1 MKPKTKL
8 QKEVYSLHTKLRPI
22 PQKVYAWSK
31 NQMASLFSVDS
42 RYFYRC
48 YECNHKWRGKR
59 AKKIPNTCRCPN
71 CNKILQHYIHEGPV
85 IEYKHMGYVTTYKE
99 YQLIRIIYVYKM
111 STKTRKPFV
120 LAYEVSQIWMNS
132 RARATVLSRDKTSCF
147 YNAPKW
153 SFKPDMTIRS
163 NKCITIRDSLLNY
176 IYPHT
181 KVLPIITRNGFNGDF
196 CKYYPYALF
205 KALLTNSRFETAY
218 KAGYTNLLRS
228 DDVTD
233 DMWRI
238 IKICI
243 RQKYEITDVKMWKD
257 YLDLLAYYHKDIF
270 KPELL
275 CPPDIKEAHDM
286 YMARRNE
293 EIRVER
299 EKERLKQEYKKL
311 NRYNNDLYVQSK
323 APFLGLSFT
332 NGIITISVLNSVN
345 EFIKEGKI
353 MEHCVFA
360 NDYHMKPNSLIMTS
374 KLKTKPLETIE
385 VSLDKLE
392 VIQAYGHNNQ
402 ITKYHNDII
411 NLVNQNMKLI
421 KERLNKMKTK
431 CPQKT

>member
-1 MKPKTKL
+1 
-8 QKEVYSLHTKLRPI
+8 
-22 PQKVYAWSK
+22 
-31 NQMASLFSVDS
+31 
-42 RYFYRC
+42 
-48 YECNHKWRGKR
+48 
-59 AKKIPNTCRCPN
+59 
-71 CNKILQHYIHEGPV
+71 
-85 IEYKHMGYVTTYKE
+85 
-99 YQLIRIIYVYKM
+99 
-111 STKTRKPFV
+111 
-120 LAYEVSQIWMNS
+120 
-132 RARATVLSRDKTSCF
+132 
-147 YNAPKW
+147 
-153 SFKPDMTIRS
+153 
-163 NKCITIRDSLLNY
+163 
-176 IYPHT
+176 
-181 KVLPIITRNGFNGDF
+181 
-196 CKYYPYALF
+196 
-205 KALLTNSRFETAY
+205 
-218 KAGYTNLLRS
+218 
-228 DDVTD
+228 
-233 DMWRI
+233 
-238 IKICI
+238 
-243 RQKYEITDVKMWKD
+243 
-257 YLDLLAYYHKDIF
+257 
-270 KPELL
+270 
-275 CPPDIKEAHDM
+275 M

-332 NGIITISVLNSVN
+332 NGIITISVLNSVD
-345 EFIKEGKI
+345 EFIEEAKI

>member
-1 MKPKTKL
+1 M
-8 QKEVYSLHTKLRPI
+8 
-22 PQKVYAWSK
+22 
-31 NQMASLFSVDS
+31 
-42 RYFYRC
+42 
-48 YECNHKWRGKR
+48 
-59 AKKIPNTCRCPN
+59 
-71 CNKILQHYIHEGPV
+71 
-85 IEYKHMGYVTTYKE
+85 
-99 YQLIRIIYVYKM
+99 
-111 STKTRKPFV
+111 
-120 LAYEVSQIWMNS
+120 
-132 RARATVLSRDKTSCF
+132 
-147 YNAPKW
+147 
-153 SFKPDMTIRS
+153 
-163 NKCITIRDSLLNY
+163 
-176 IYPHT
+176 
-181 KVLPIITRNGFNGDF
+181 
-196 CKYYPYALF
+196 
-205 KALLTNSRFETAY
+205 
-218 KAGYTNLLRS
+218 LRS

-275 CPPDIKEAHDM
+275 CPPDIKKLM
-286 YMARRNE
+286 ICICKTKRRDTYGKRKGK
-293 EIRVER
+293 I
-299 EKERLKQEYKKL
+299 KTEYKKL

-332 NGIITISVLNSVN
+332 NGTITISVLNSVD
-345 EFIKEGKI
+345 EFIEEAKI